1 MKYINPAKLALV
13 VLVIFLFKT
22 FGNAQNLTD
31 QSQIK
36 STFSRIKPS
45 KIGCTEINLI
55 YPNDN
60 FSETAKQIFPKYQS
74 AIEYVQKITGEKKL
88 KTTKIFLSPSEQ
100 ITYGLFL
107 EGNNQVI
114 TKPFT
119 KSNLEKTVYFD
130 VIVEMGDELM
140 IRFTDSFFVQKGFS
154 IFLAWKTAQN
164 FANPNDFG
172 KEDLLIGELLAS
184 SNIVTSKIKVLKEN
198 KEIDDS
204 VKPLTLLKQLNLSL
218 AIGKTSFYLFFN
230 LMRKIESKSDKNEI
244 KRLIEKIKEFNA
256 VSGHLLTTNDFER
269 IVKSEYKIGIF
280 ESESI
285 SKERVIQIFEYLLN
299 DSANSE
305 NLRLVINFV
314 EIPDNVGVMKK
325 IIPFALQ
332 PTGNLPFAVALGKK
346 KAKVEF
352 NQAIDDFLSESGNS
366 KYTKKQILQVIDNA
380 VNLQKKIEAA
390 N

>member
-1 MKYINPAKLALV
+1 
-13 VLVIFLFKT
+13 
-22 FGNAQNLTD
+22 
-31 QSQIK
+31 
-36 STFSRIKPS
+36 
-45 KIGCTEINLI
+45 
-55 YPNDN
+55 
-60 FSETAKQIFPKYQS
+60 
-74 AIEYVQKITGEKKL
+74 
-88 KTTKIFLSPSEQ
+88 
-100 ITYGLFL
+100 
-107 EGNNQVI
+107 
-114 TKPFT
+114 
-119 KSNLEKTVYFD
+119 
-130 VIVEMGDELM
+130 
-140 IRFTDSFFVQKGFS
+140 
-154 IFLAWKTAQN
+154 
-164 FANPNDFG
+164 
-172 KEDLLIGELLAS
+172 
-184 SNIVTSKIKVLKEN
+184 
-198 KEIDDS
+198 
-204 VKPLTLLKQLNLSL
+204 
-218 AIGKTSFYLFFN
+218 
-230 LMRKIESKSDKNEI
+230 MRKIESKSDKNEI